1 MSGRYYTDEDRIVA
15 AIAGLSIAAILVG
28 LLALLEAIQR
38 RLGWWRSARWPGCW
52 QQRCAG

>member
-38 RLGWWRSARWPGCW
+38 RLRWW
-52 QQRCAG
+52 

>member
-1 MSGRYYTDEDRIVA
+1 MSRRYYTDEDRIVA

-38 RLGWWRSARWPGCW
+38 RLGWW
-52 QQRCAG
+52 